1 MTDARPL
8 FHHGRIAGFA
18 LLAAAALPFAIA
30 CGALEGDLS
39 GEGAA
44 MYRGGASHPG
54 VYVASGAPELGG
66 VRWLVRTQGPVRS
79 TPAVAGGR
87 IFFGSSDGSVY
98 AVDLEGRSL
107 WTANTG
113 AAVSASPAV
122 LDGRVFVQN
131 RKGLVLALS
140 AADGKVLWRTQTG
153 DDIPLDW
160 GYENGDVWVSS
171 PAVADGTV
179 LVGSGDGHLYALDAA
194 SGKGK
199 WRVET
204 GGRVRASPAVSG
216 GTVYVGSLDGSV
228 YAADLA
234 TGALKWRF
242 DTEGHG
248 LSSARFGFDR
258 KSIQSSPAVAD
269 GTVYIGAR
277 DGSLY
282 ALDAA
287 TGKQRWRA
295 SHGMS
300 WVITG
305 PAVWDG
311 KVFVGSSDA
320 RFMQAV
326 DAKTGREVWRVP
338 MPSSVWSSPSIAG
351 STLYVGDTGGEA
363 HALDARTGRTLWTF
377 DTGGGIFGAPVPV
390 DGAVLV
396 TSSDGN
402 LYSLGAGGGPVRRA
416 VFWDEG
422 LEKESWVGP
431 HKRVR
436 DNLATFGHEVV
447 DAKALVELLE
457 KSVKDKSAARTVVTF
472 AMDVVPPKLV
482 QPSPGQ
488 GLLRRFL
495 DAGGKVVW
503 LGMPPLIWPR
513 DPRTG
518 GPRSYTDIDRK
529 VAGELLGV
537 DFAAANFDPYGTKPT
552 PAGRAWGL
560 KDWWMSMWSIVPSAA
575 SDSIEVL
582 AFDENGQAAAWVRS
596 YGGEPGTGFV
606 MLGYGTGDVDPV
618 VVRAVVDHR
627 LGKSEINAP

>member
-1 MTDARPL
+1 MNDARPS
-8 FHHGRIAGFA
+8 FDRGRRIGTTAGIA
-18 LLAAAALPFAIA
+18 LLAAASLTFAIA
-30 CGALEGDLS
+30 CGALEGDLP
-39 GEGAA
+39 GTDTA
-44 MYRGGASHPG
+44 MYRGGPSHPG
-54 VYVASGAPELGG
+54 VHAASGAPQLGG
-66 VRWLVRTQGPVRS
+66 MRWLVRTQGPVRS

-87 IFFGSSDGSVY
+87 IYFGSSDGSVY
-98 AVDLEGRSL
+98 AVDLEGRPL

-113 AAVSASPAV
+113 AAVPSSPAV
-122 LDGRVFVQN
+122 AGGRVFVQT
-131 RKGLVLALS
+131 RRGLVLALS

-153 DDIPLDW
+153 DDLPLDW
-160 GYENGDVWVSS
+160 GYENGDMFISS
-171 PAVADGTV
+171 PAVADGLV
-179 LVGSGDGHLYALDAA
+179 LVGSGDGHLYALDTAT
-194 SGKGK
+194 GQGK

-204 GGRVRASPAVSG
+204 GGRVRSSPAVAD

-242 DTEGHG
+242 DTQGHA
-248 LSSARFGFDR
+248 LSSARFGYDR

-269 GTVYIGAR
+269 GLVYIGAR

-282 ALDAA
+282 AIDAA

-295 SHGMS
+295 DHGGS

-320 RFMQAV
+320 RFLQAV
-326 DAKTGREVWRVP
+326 DAQTGREVWRVP
-338 MPSSVWSSPSIAG
+338 MPASVWSSPSIAG
-351 STLYVGDTGGEA
+351 STLYVGDTGGGV
-363 HALDARTGRTLWTF
+363 HALDAKSGKTLWTF
-377 DTGGGIFGAPVPV
+377 ETGGGVFGAPVPV

-402 LYSLGAGGGPVRRA
+402 LYALGAGEGAPVRRA

-431 HKRVR
+431 HKRVK
-436 DNLATFGHEVV
+436 DSLAAYGYEVV
-447 DAKALVELLE
+447 DAPALVSLLE
-457 KSVKDKSAARTVVTF
+457 KAVADRSAAHTVVTF
-472 AMDVVPPKLV
+472 AMDAVPPKLV
-482 QPSPGQ
+482 SPSPGQ

-495 DAGGKVVW
+495 NAGGKVVW

-518 GPRSYTDIDRK
+518 GPRSYTEINRK
-529 VAGELLGV
+529 GAGELLDVNYG
-537 DFAAANFDPYGTKPT
+537 AANFDFFGTKPT

-560 KDWWMSMWSIVPSAA
+560 KDWWMSMWSVPPAEGL
-575 SDSIEVL
+575 EVL
-582 AFDENGQAAAWVRS
+582 ALDENGQAAAWVKS

-606 MLGYGTGDVDPV
+606 MLGYGTGQIDPA
-618 VVRAVVDHR
+618 VVRAVADYR
-627 LGKSEINAP
+627 PGAPPR